1 MPPTSKPIATERKSF
16 TSMIQASLIR
26 KLDEAYHE
34 LSGHT
39 AYTLHPPRELAVEG
53 SSLSLERQNATACAS
68 IG

>member
-1 MPPTSKPIATERKSF
+1 M
-16 TSMIQASLIR
+16 R